1 MKLNEKIKQLRIDN
15 NMTQKELAKKLG
27 VSTVSL
33 QRYEYG
39 RFRISYENILKILE
53 IFDISLNDF
62 INDLDTEEKDSIERN
77 KLLDE
82 GNKFISKIYNRIS
95 FLDEYHEFEEYY
107 LNYDKDVPDFNKRQ
121 NFFSKYKEICYFLFK
136 CGFVLEI
143 EPHDDNIKILNKT
156 LKISYVTKLEKFENY
171 IIFLSDDFINHFIT
185 FFQLNFFNEFEENTP
200 KTEKETD

>member
-39 RFRISYENILKILE
+39 RFRISYENILKILK

-62 INDLDTEEKDSIERN
+62 INDLDTGEKDSIERN
-77 KLLDE
+77 RLLDE
-82 GNKFISKIYNRIS
+82 GNKFISNIYNQIS

-121 NFFSKYKEICYFLFK
+121 KFFSKYKEICYFLFK

-143 EPHDDNIKILNKT
+143 EPYDDNIKILNKA

-185 FFQLNFFNEFEENTP
+185 FFQLNFFNEFEENNP
-200 KTEKETD
+200 DTEKDTD